1 VAPVTT
7 VGGQTYDFVISF
19 VGPLFGLSFY
29 FHGGSPQS
37 RTVQSCLCR
46 SWVRHASLSKLRWVL
61 SRQGPS
67 AEAPLSV
74 RAIVV
79 DVHRVSQVRYGT
91 SGWLERI
98 CQVRALGID
107 DDRLN
112 RAALRAVLARGQGL

>member
-74 RAIVV
+74 RA
-79 DVHRVSQVRYGT
+79 HRVSQVRYGT

-112 RAALRAVLARGQGL
+112 LRSAGVLARGQGL